1 MLKVSWIKRFRIRQ
15 YLRGSLW
22 VVPLIGG
29 VLGSVLALVVGN
41 LDARLQLPDQL
52 SYSSSTASGLLTAIV
67 GAMVAFTGFVVT
79 ISVLVI
85 QMATGSLSARYMRL
99 WYRDRLQKAVL
110 AVLVGTLSF
119 SLVTLR
125 RSGTGITPSL
135 GVLISGIAVV
145 SSIVLF
151 LLFLDRFIHRLRPVA
166 VAQLVMRQG
175 MRHFSSPVVSTGK
188 EAAGDEPTGVP
199 PVAIVR
205 SARTGSIQAID
216 RRGMLGW
223 ATRND
228 CVVVLRRA
236 PGDFVSKGSPIAEV
250 YASASPPDCD
260 LLDGMIALGIERTIE
275 QDPAFAIR
283 VVVDVAT
290 RALSPAVNDPTT
302 AVQVLDHLEV
312 LLREI
317 GSRPLSRRA
326 ILRDDDARAR
336 VVVPTL
342 GWADFLTLSVTEIR
356 QFGAT
361 SIQVLRRLRAL
372 LEDLREAV
380 LPEHRPAIDEE
391 LARLDATVVRAF
403 GGTEDIAGAVTA
415 DRQGIGGSTGRS
427 DHPDLVS
434 ELGSESIQ

>member
-1 MLKVSWIKRFRIRQ
+1 MLKLTWAKKFRIKQ

-22 VVPLIGG
+22 VVPLVGG
-29 VLGSVLALVVGN
+29 VAGSLVALVVGE
-41 LDARLQLPDQL
+41 LDAKLQLPEQMTF
-52 SYSSSTASGLLTAIV
+52 SGSTASGLLTAIV

-85 QMATGSLSARYMRL
+85 QMATGTLSPRYMRL

-119 SLVTLR
+119 SFVTLR
-125 RSGTGITPSL
+125 RSGTGITPNL

-145 SSIVLF
+145 ASIVLF

-166 VAQLVMRQG
+166 VAQLVARQG
-175 MRHFSSPVVSTGK
+175 IRHFSSPVVSTGV
-188 EAAGDEPTGVP
+188 EPAEEEPTVVE

-216 RRGMLGW
+216 RRGILAW
-223 ATRND
+223 AVTND
-228 CVVVLRRA
+228 CLVVLRRA
-236 PGDFVSKGSPIAEV
+236 PGDFASKRAPIAAV
-250 YASASPPDCD
+250 YADGARPDANRLND
-260 LLDGMIALGIERTIE
+260 MVVLGIERTIE

-302 AVQVLDHLEV
+302 AVQVLDYLEV

-326 ILRDDDARAR
+326 ILRDEGGRVR

-342 GWADFLTLSVTEIR
+342 DWTDFLTLAVTEIR
-356 QFGAT
+356 QYGAS
-361 SIQVLRRLRAL
+361 SIQVARRLRAL
-372 LEDLREAV
+372 LEDLGDSV
-380 LPEHRPAIDEE
+380 LSEHRPAVEE
-391 LARLDATVVRAF
+391 EIGRLDATVARAF
-403 GGTEDIAGAVTA
+403 GGTVDLESARTA
-415 DRQGIGGSTGRS
+415 DKQGIGGAGGTSVDPRPTAS
-427 DHPDLVS
+427 
-434 ELGSESIQ
+434 LGE